1 MSAVGL
7 AERLPPESMV
17 AEAQCDAAA
26 ALTAQVEPSPHS
38 AALLRLDG
46 TAALLSGLRIGPFDL
61 TLRAG
66 ERVAVLGPSGAGKST
81 LLRLISGESRAH
93 AGRVWLDGQDL
104 GRASAAW
111 LARRRAVL
119 PQANAVAFAMSVEL
133 VVSLGRIVRDDAAR
147 SAEIVTGAL
156 HAACAAHLAGRRY
169 DTLSGGEQARVQLAR
184 VLAQLWDVHDGLLLV
199 DEPLAALD
207 PGLQFELLDTLVDFA
222 AQRRLALVA
231 VLHDINLALRGFDRL
246 WLLRDGALTADLTAD
261 RSAMPA
267 LEQLFGIALRWV
279 ISDDGQ
285 LAVIAARLPHGRRAA

>member
-1 MSAVGL
+1 MNASHL

-26 ALTAQVEPSPHS
+26 PVAEWSPQR

-46 TAALLSGLRIGPFDL
+46 AATLLPGKRIGPFDL
-61 TLRAG
+61 TLHAG

-81 LLRLISGESRAH
+81 LLRLMAGDDH
-93 AGRVWLDGQDL
+93 ARPGRVLLDGEDL
-104 GRASAAW
+104 GHLGAAR

-119 PQANAVAFAMSVEL
+119 PQSHAVAFAMPVEL
-133 VVSLGRIVRDDAAR
+133 VVSLGRIARDNDAR
-147 SAEIVTGAL
+147 NPEIVSGAMQ
-156 HAACAAHLAGRRY
+156 AASAAHLAGRRY

-184 VLAQLWDVHDGLLLV
+184 VLAQLWDVRDGLLLV

-207 PGLQFELLDTLVDFA
+207 PGLQFELLDTMVDFA

-246 WLLRDGALTADLTAD
+246 WLLRDGALAADLAAD
-261 RSAMPA
+261 RNAVPA

-285 LAVIAARLPHGRRAA
+285 LAVIAGRLPSNRRTP

>member
-1 MSAVGL
+1 MNAAGL
-7 AERLPPESMV
+7 TERLPPESMV

-26 ALTAQVEPSPHS
+26 PSATPIESSPHC
-38 AALLRLDG
+38 AALLCLDG
-46 TAALLSGLRIGPFDL
+46 ATTLLPGQRIGPFDL
-61 TLRAG
+61 TLLAG

-81 LLRLISGESRAH
+81 LLRLISGEHRANP
-93 AGRVWLDGQDL
+93 GRVVLDGEDL
-104 GRASAAW
+104 ARASAAW

-119 PQANAVAFAMSVEL
+119 PQSNAVAFAMPVEL
-133 VVSLGRIVRDDAAR
+133 VVSLGRIACDDDA
-147 SAEIVTGAL
+147 SSPEIVTAAL

-184 VLAQLWDVHDGLLLV
+184 VLAQLWDVRDGLLLV

-261 RSAMPA
+261 RSAVPA

-285 LAVIAARLPHGRRAA
+285 LAVIAGRLPRGRRAA

>member
-1 MSAVGL
+1 MNGVGL

-26 ALTAQVEPSPHS
+26 PLAAELLAPSP

-46 TAALLSGLRIGPFDL
+46 TTAVLPRPRIGPFDL

-81 LLRLISGESRAH
+81 LLRLMAGELRAH
-93 AGRVWLDGQDL
+93 AGRVLMDGHDI
-104 GRASAAW
+104 GRVGAAW

-119 PQANAVAFAMSVEL
+119 PQSTTVAFAMQVEL
-133 VVSLGRIVRDDAAR
+133 VVSLGRIVRDDDVCRADVVDA
-147 SAEIVTGAL
+147 AL

-184 VLAQLWDVHDGLLLV
+184 VLAQLWDVHDSLLLV

-222 AQRRLALVA
+222 VQRRVALVA
-231 VLHDINLALRGFDRL
+231 VLHDINLALRGFNRL
-246 WLLRDGALTADLTAD
+246 WLVRDGALFADLAAD
-261 RSAMPA
+261 RYAVPK

-279 ISDDGQ
+279 IGDDGEP
-285 LAVIAARLPHGRRAA
+285 AVIASRRPRGLGEP